1 MNFVVGLLRT
11 YKKNDSI
18 WVIGDRLTKF
28 SHSILVKST
37 YKTEDYER
45 MYINEIVNLI
55 EFLCPSFRT
64 EVPNSLLSTAFHP

>member
-11 YKKNDSI
+11 YKKNDFI

-37 YKTEDYER
+37 YKTEDNER
-45 MYINEIVNLI
+45 IYINEIVNFNRI
-55 EFLCPSFRT
+55 P
-64 EVPNSLLSTAFHP
+64 LSIISDRGA